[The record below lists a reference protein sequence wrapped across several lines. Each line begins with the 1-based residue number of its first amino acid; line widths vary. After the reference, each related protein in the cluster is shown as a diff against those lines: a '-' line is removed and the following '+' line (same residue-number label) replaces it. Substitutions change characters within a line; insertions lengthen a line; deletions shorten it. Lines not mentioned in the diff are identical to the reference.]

1 MHNFLVKKIVKFI
14 FCYNFE
20 VLIIT
25 NKEKKLTHFYIMRKL
40 LSLTLLALAGSTAF
54 AGGYRVSIQGQKQL
68 AMGHTGVAVVN
79 SAEVAFFNPAGMAYL
94 DKKFNVSVG
103 ANALFANVKFQNST
117 YNWTAESKNV
127 GTPFSVYATYKLND
141 WLTAGLAVY
150 TPYGSAVDWDQDWQG
165 AHLVNNIDLQAIFVQ
180 PSISVRIGE
189 HFSVGGGPIYATGS
203 VNFNRNLSMNP
214 LLSDSEGNPTDVT
227 IDAKGINAWG
237 YTAGFMFNPTDKLR
251 IGMNYRSEIIMEARG
266 GDATYNDTPS
276 FNPLAN
282 TTFDADLP
290 LPAELTV
297 GLSYEVTD
305 KLLFAFDYNRTM
317 WSVYKA
323 LDVKF
328 GNGTESL
335 NPRNYQNSS
344 TYRVGTQ
351 YKANDKFTFRAG
363 WYFDESP
370 VQDGFFAPE
379 TPRND
384 SMGYTGGLTY
394 QLNSKLGI
402 DFSFLYLHFD
412 EVDNSYDYSTDP
424 ISGQPNPDFGGTY
437 KSVVFSPG
445 IGITYGF

>member
-1 MHNFLVKKIVKFI
+1 
-14 FCYNFE
+14 
-20 VLIIT
+20 
-25 NKEKKLTHFYIMRKL
+25 MRKL

-165 AHLVNNIDLQAIFVQ
+165 AHLVNNIDLQAIFIQ

-370 VQDGFFAPE
+370 VQDGYFAPE

-394 QLNSKLGI
+394 QVNSKLGV

-412 EVDNSYDYSTDP
+412 EIDNSYDYSTDP
-424 ISGQPNPDFGGTY
+424 ITGQPNPDFGGTY

>member
-165 AHLVNNIDLQAIFVQ
+165 AHLVNNIDLQAIFIQ

-214 LLSDSEGNPTDVT
+214 LFSANGSGTDVT
-227 IDAKGINAWG
+227 LDAKGISAWG
-237 YTAGFMFNPTDKLR
+237 YTAGFMFNPTDKMR
-251 IGMNYRSEIIMEARG
+251 IGMNYRSEIIMEARD
-266 GDATYNDTPS
+266 GDATYSDVPS
-276 FNPLAN
+276 FVPLTN

-370 VQDGFFAPE
+370 VQDGYFAPE

-424 ISGQPNPDFGGTY
+424 ITGQPNPDFGGTY

>member
-1 MHNFLVKKIVKFI
+1 
-14 FCYNFE
+14 
-20 VLIIT
+20 
-25 NKEKKLTHFYIMRKL
+25 
-40 LSLTLLALAGSTAF
+40 LALAGSTAF

-79 SAEVAFFNPAGMAYL
+79 SAEVAFFNPAGMVYL
-94 DKKFNVSVG
+94 DKKFNLSVG
-103 ANALFANVKFQNST
+103 GNALFANVKFQNST

-150 TPYGSAVDWDQDWQG
+150 TPYGSAVDWDQDWEG

-180 PSISVRIGE
+180 PSVSIRMGE
-189 HFSVGGGPIYATGS
+189 HFSLGGGVIYASGS
-203 VNFNRNLSMNP
+203 VNLNRNLSMNP
-214 LLSDSEGNPTDVT
+214 LLSDDGQPSDVT
-227 IDAKGINAWG
+227 IDAKGITAWG

-251 IGMNYRSEIIMEARG
+251 IGMNYRSEIIMEARD
-266 GDATYNDTPS
+266 GDAIYNDTPT

-282 TTFDADLP
+282 TTFNADLP

-297 GLSYEVTD
+297 GLSYQVTD
-305 KLLFAFDYNRTM
+305 KWLLAFDYNRTM
-317 WSVYKA
+317 WSAYEA
-323 LDVKF
+323 LDVTF

-335 NPRNYQNSS
+335 NPRNYQNVS

-370 VQDGFFAPE
+370 VQDGYFAPE

-394 QLNSKLGI
+394 QVNSKLGV

-412 EVDNSYDYSTDP
+412 EIDNSYNHSTDP

>member
-1 MHNFLVKKIVKFI
+1 
-14 FCYNFE
+14 
-20 VLIIT
+20 
-25 NKEKKLTHFYIMRKL
+25 MRKL

-150 TPYGSAVDWDQDWQG
+150 TPYGSAVDWDQDWEG

-180 PSISVRIGE
+180 PSVSIRMGE
-189 HFSVGGGPIYATGS
+189 HFSLGGGVIYASGS

-214 LLSDSEGNPTDVT
+214 LLSDDGQPSDVT
-227 IDAKGINAWG
+227 IDAKGITAWG

-251 IGMNYRSEIIMEARG
+251 IGMNYRSEIIMEARD
-266 GDATYNDTPS
+266 GDAIYNDTPT

-282 TTFDADLP
+282 TTFNADLP

-297 GLSYEVTD
+297 GLSYQVTD
-305 KLLFAFDYNRTM
+305 KWLLAFDYNRTM
-317 WSVYKA
+317 WSAYEA

-335 NPRNYQNSS
+335 NPRNYQNVS

-370 VQDGFFAPE
+370 VQDGYFAPE

-394 QLNSKLGI
+394 QVNSKLGV

-412 EVDNSYDYSTDP
+412 EIDNSYNHSTDP

>member
-79 SAEVAFFNPAGMAYL
+79 SAEVAFFNSAGMAYL

-165 AHLVNNIDLQAIFVQ
+165 AHLVNNIDLQAIFIQ

-424 ISGQPNPDFGGTY
+424 ITGQPNPDFGGTY

>member
-1 MHNFLVKKIVKFI
+1 MHNFSVKKIVKFI

-20 VLIIT
+20 VKILQT
-25 NKEKKLTHFYIMRKL
+25 KKKLTHFYIMRKL

-94 DKKFNVSVG
+94 DKKFNLSVG
-103 ANALFANVKFQNST
+103 GNALFANTKFQNSQ
-117 YNWTAESKNV
+117 YNWEADTKNM

-141 WLTAGLAVY
+141 WFTAGIAVY
-150 TPYGSAVDWDQDWQG
+150 TPYGSSVEWDQDWEG
-165 AHLVNNIDLQAIFVQ
+165 AHLVNNIDLQAIFFQ
-180 PSISVRIGE
+180 PSVSVRIGE
-189 HFSVGGGPIYATGS
+189 HFSLGGGPIYASGS
-203 VNFNRNLSMNP
+203 VNFNRNLATNP
-214 LLSDSEGNPTDVT
+214 LLSEDGSGADVT
-227 IDAKGINAWG
+227 LDAKGISAWG

-251 IGMNYRSEIIMEARG
+251 IGMNYRSEIIMKARDGEA
-266 GDATYNDTPS
+266 DFNDVPVFASTDPR
-276 FNPLAN
+276 FQDQN
-282 TTFDADLP
+282 FDADLP

-297 GLSYEVTD
+297 GLSYQVTD
-305 KLLFAFDYNRTM
+305 KWMLAFDYNRAM
-317 WSVYKA
+317 WSVYES
-323 LDVKF
+323 LTVNF
-328 GNGTESL
+328 ENGTQSV

-370 VQDGFFAPE
+370 VQDGYFAPE

-394 QLNSKLGI
+394 QLNGKLGI

-412 EVDNSYDYSTDP
+412 EVENSYDHYSENGN
-424 ISGQPNPDFGGTY
+424 IQPFGGTY
-437 KSVVFSPG
+437 KSSVFSPG

>member
-14 FCYNFE
+14 ICFNFE

-165 AHLVNNIDLQAIFVQ
+165 AHLVNNIDLQAIFIQ

-237 YTAGFMFNPTDKLR
+237 YTAGFMFNPTDKMR
-251 IGMNYRSEIIMEARG
+251 IGMNYRSEIIMEARD
-266 GDATYNDTPS
+266 GDATYSDVPS
-276 FNPLAN
+276 FVPLTN

-424 ISGQPNPDFGGTY
+424 ITGQPNPDFGGTY

>member
-150 TPYGSAVDWDQDWQG
+150 TPYGSAVDWDQDWEG

-180 PSISVRIGE
+180 PSVSIRMGE
-189 HFSVGGGPIYATGS
+189 HFSLGGGVIYASGS

-214 LLSDSEGNPTDVT
+214 LLSDDGQPSDVT
-227 IDAKGINAWG
+227 IDAKGITAWG
-237 YTAGFMFNPTDKLR
+237 YNLGMMFNPTDKKLR
-251 IGMNYRSEIIMEARG
+251 IGMNYRSEIIMEARD
-266 GDATYNDTPS
+266 GDAIYNDTPT

-282 TTFDADLP
+282 TTFNADLP

-297 GLSYEVTD
+297 GLSYQVTD
-305 KLLFAFDYNRTM
+305 KWLLAFDYNRTM
-317 WSVYKA
+317 WSAYEA

-335 NPRNYQNSS
+335 NPRNYQNVS

-370 VQDGFFAPE
+370 VQDGYFAPE

-394 QLNSKLGI
+394 QVNSKLGV

-412 EVDNSYDYSTDP
+412 EIDNSYNHSTDP

>member
-94 DKKFNVSVG
+94 DKKFNLSVG

-214 LLSDSEGNPTDVT
+214 LFSANGSGTDVT
-227 IDAKGINAWG
+227 LDAKGISAWG
-237 YTAGFMFNPTDKLR
+237 YTAGFMFNPTDKMR
-251 IGMNYRSEIIMEARG
+251 IGMNYRSEIIMEARD
-266 GDATYNDTPS
+266 GDATYSDVPS
-276 FNPLAN
+276 FVPLTN

-370 VQDGFFAPE
+370 VQDGYFAPE

-394 QLNSKLGI
+394 QVNSKLGV

-412 EVDNSYDYSTDP
+412 EIDNSYDYSTDP
-424 ISGQPNPDFGGTY
+424 ITGQPNPDFGGTY

>member
-20 VLIIT
+20 VLILT

-79 SAEVAFFNPAGMAYL
+79 SAEVAFFNPAGMVYL
-94 DKKFNVSVG
+94 DKKFNLSVG
-103 ANALFANVKFQNST
+103 GNALFANVKFQNST

-150 TPYGSAVDWDQDWQG
+150 TPYGSAVDWDQDWEG

-180 PSISVRIGE
+180 PSISVRVGE
-189 HFSVGGGPIYATGS
+189 HFSVGGGPIFATGS
-203 VNFNRNLSMNP
+203 VNFNRNLSVNP
-214 LLSDSEGNPTDVT
+214 LLSDAEGNPTDVT
-227 IDAKGINAWG
+227 LDAKGITAWG

-251 IGMNYRSEIIMEARG
+251 IGMNYRSEIIMEARD
-266 GDATYNDTPS
+266 GDAIYNDTPT

-282 TTFDADLP
+282 TTFNADLP

-297 GLSYEVTD
+297 GLSYQVTD
-305 KLLFAFDYNRTM
+305 KWLLAFDYNRTM
-317 WSVYKA
+317 WSAYEA
-323 LDVKF
+323 LDVTF

-335 NPRNYQNSS
+335 NPRNYQNVS

-370 VQDGFFAPE
+370 VQDGYFAPE

-394 QLNSKLGI
+394 QVNSKLGV

-412 EVDNSYDYSTDP
+412 EIDNSYNHSTDP

>member
-150 TPYGSAVDWDQDWQG
+150 TPYGSAVDWDQDWEG

-180 PSISVRIGE
+180 PSVSIRMGE
-189 HFSVGGGPIYATGS
+189 HFSLGGGVIYASGS
-203 VNFNRNLSMNP
+203 VNLNRNLSMNP
-214 LLSDSEGNPTDVT
+214 LLSDDGQPSDVT
-227 IDAKGINAWG
+227 IDAKGITAWG

-251 IGMNYRSEIIMEARG
+251 IGMNYRSEIIMEARD
-266 GDATYNDTPS
+266 GDAIYNDTPT

-282 TTFDADLP
+282 TTFNADLP

-297 GLSYEVTD
+297 GLSYQVTD
-305 KLLFAFDYNRTM
+305 KWLLAFDYNRTM
-317 WSVYKA
+317 WSAYEA
-323 LDVKF
+323 LDVTF

-335 NPRNYQNSS
+335 NPRNYQNVS

-370 VQDGFFAPE
+370 VQDGYFAPE

-394 QLNSKLGI
+394 QVNSKLGV

-412 EVDNSYDYSTDP
+412 EIDNSYNHSTDP

>member
-94 DKKFNVSVG
+94 DKKFNLSVG
-103 ANALFANVKFQNST
+103 ANGLFANTKFQNSQYGWEADT
-117 YNWTAESKNV
+117 KNF

-150 TPYGSAVDWDQDWQG
+150 TPYGSAVDWDQDWEG

-180 PSISVRIGE
+180 PSVSIRMGE
-189 HFSVGGGPIYATGS
+189 HFSLGGGVIYASGS

-214 LLSDSEGNPTDVT
+214 LLSDDGQPSDVT
-227 IDAKGINAWG
+227 IDAKGITAWG

-251 IGMNYRSEIIMEARG
+251 IGMNYRSEIIMEARD
-266 GDATYNDTPS
+266 GDAIYNDTPT

-282 TTFDADLP
+282 TTFNADLP

-297 GLSYEVTD
+297 GLSYQVTD
-305 KLLFAFDYNRTM
+305 KWLLAFDYNRTM
-317 WSVYKA
+317 WSAYEA
-323 LDVKF
+323 LDVTF

-335 NPRNYQNSS
+335 NPRNYQNVS

-370 VQDGFFAPE
+370 VQDGYFAPE

-394 QLNSKLGI
+394 QVNSKLGV

-412 EVDNSYDYSTDP
+412 EIDNSYNHSTDP